1 MGYGF
6 KIEVWGDYALFS
18 RPELKVE
25 RVSYDVITPSSARAI
40 LEAVLWKPAIKYV
53 IDKIYVL
60 NPIKYVNIRRNEVND
75 KLSARNVKTVMASS
89 EKGER
94 LFLHTGSAI
103 AQRSSLILKDVRYV
117 IEAHFE
123 MTENAGPE
131 DSPEKFY
138 AMICRRLRNGQC
150 FHTPYFGCREFP
162 VNFRLYEEEEIKT
175 AHKGTKDLG
184 LMLYD
189 MDYTG
194 EGGPMPCFFRAIME
208 NGEISLKDCEVFR

>member
-6 KIEVWGDYALFS
+6 KMEVWGDYALFS

-60 NPIKYVNIRRNEVND
+60 NPIKYVNIRRNEVNN
-75 KLSARNVKTVMASS
+75 KLSASKAKTIMTSP
-89 EKGER
+89 EKGEWF
-94 LFLHTGSAI
+94 FLHTGSAI

-123 MTENAGPE
+123 MTEEAGSE

-162 VNFRLYEEEEIKT
+162 VNFRLYEEEDIKT
-175 AHKGTKDLG
+175 IHEGIRDLG

-189 MDYTG
+189 MEYAEG
-194 EGGPMPCFFRAIME
+194 ESPMPYFFRAIME
-208 NGEISLKDCEVFR
+208 NGAISLKDCEVFR